1 MEINVVDNAPTEIWQ
16 VDVGG
21 QIYEANFEELAQWIA
36 DGSLLPQDKVRRG
49 NLRWI
54 EAQKVPLLHGFFNAK
69 ELGVAPPPVVVTTT
83 TIQPTQ
89 QSEFDPAKSSVPS
102 QAAAFSN
109 TRRAVPD
116 QRPVETDMSQTGK
129 AMTGFC
135 LVHIETPPKYFCEG
149 CANMFCGECP
159 QAYGGTVRICPMCGA
174 MCRSIEEMV
183 EKEQKTVT
191 LQAAGEEGFG
201 LIDFGRALVYP
212 LKFRASFF
220 FGAVFYLVVSVG
232 EHASSL
238 GGRWLISG
246 SIMCWM
252 LANMLT
258 FGILAQTVENML
270 QGKTGQ
276 NFMPGFDDFTLWDDV
291 IHPLFLS
298 VSTYLVSFGAFA
310 ALCLIMAYL
319 VVSSATS
326 DLDVLKNK
334 NVVPFVAPELQADYG
349 SAKTGKEQIDL
360 VKETMRQN
368 SDYMQQQREF
378 AEGQAN
384 GESGNSVDG
393 QPGNAPPPVIDE
405 EEQFQRM
412 NETIERTRAQ
422 QLESTIGE
430 QSEGRPAGF
439 DNLYRLVAGWGG
451 PFIILALITIIWG
464 IFYFP
469 AALIVAAYTRNLGSV
484 MNPLIGLDTIRR
496 LGGDYFKILFFGFV
510 LMIIGAVINM
520 ILKIILMPF
529 DLPRLGNL
537 AAVAVGS
544 VFTFY
549 LSIVF
554 AVLIGFALYKNLN
567 SFKFY
572 GN

>member
-1 MEINVVDNAPTEIWQ
+1 MEINVVGNAPTEIWQ

-21 QIYEANFEELAQWIA
+21 QFYEANFEELAQWITE
-36 DGSLLPQDKVRRG
+36 GSLLPQDKVRRG

-54 EAQKVPLLHGFFNAK
+54 EAQKVPLLHGFFNAR
-69 ELGVAPPPVVVTTT
+69 ELGIAPPPVVVTTT
-83 TIQPTQ
+83 TIQPTPQAEFNPTKPSVESQVAPFSNDQ
-89 QSEFDPAKSSVPS
+89 Q
-102 QAAAFSN
+102 AFS
-109 TRRAVPD
+109 D
-116 QRPVETDMSQTGK
+116 HRPVATETKLTAD
-129 AMTGFC
+129 APTGFC
-135 LVHIETPPKYFCEG
+135 LVHIETPPKYSCEG
-149 CANMFCGECP
+149 CANVFCGECP

-174 MCRSIEEMV
+174 MCKSITELI
-183 EKEQKTVT
+183 EKEQKAVALRT
-191 LQAAGEEGFG
+191 AGEEGFG
-201 LIDFGRALVYP
+201 LVDFGRALVYP
-212 LKFRASFF
+212 LKFRVSFF

-310 ALCLIMAYL
+310 TLCLIMAYL

-326 DLDVLKNK
+326 DLDALKNK

-368 SDYMQQQREF
+368 SDYMQQQREL
-378 AEGQAN
+378 AEGEAN
-384 GESGNSVDG
+384 GERGRSLDG
-393 QPGNAPPPVIDE
+393 QAGNASPPVLDE
-405 EEQFQRM
+405 EKQFQQM
-412 NETIERTRAQ
+412 NEMIERTRAQ

-430 QSEGRPAGF
+430 QTDGRPAGLN
-439 DNLYRLVAGWGG
+439 NLYGLVAGWGG
-451 PFIILALITIIWG
+451 PFIILALITLIWG

-484 MNPLIGLDTIRR
+484 MNPLIGLDSVRR

-510 LMIIGAVINM
+510 LTVIGTIINS
-520 ILKIILMPF
+520 ILNIVFMPF

-567 SFKFY
+567 SFKLY